1 MKKYYLVLLVILAAC
16 QPRQKTTEQEW
27 IQLFNGKD
35 LTGWDIKISGY
46 ALNDN
51 YNNTFRVEDGIM
63 KMCYDE
69 YQDFKGEYG
78 HIFYKDKFSHYILRV
93 EYRFVDEQV
102 PGGEDWAFKNS
113 GVMLHSQSAASMGL
127 DQDFP
132 VCVEAQLLG
141 GSEQGERTTANMC
154 SPGTHVYMHDTL
166 VTDHCVNSSS
176 RTYRGE
182 EWITVEFHVYG
193 DSIIRHVIDGQTVM
207 EYSRPIVGG
216 YSLPENYPVPE
227 GTPVKEGYI
236 ALQAESHPVQYRKVE
251 LLNLEKREP

>member
-1 MKKYYLVLLVILAAC
+1 
-16 QPRQKTTEQEW
+16 
-27 IQLFNGKD
+27 
-35 LTGWDIKISGY
+35 
-46 ALNDN
+46 
-51 YNNTFRVEDGIM
+51 
-63 KMCYDE
+63 
-69 YQDFKGEYG
+69 
-78 HIFYKDKFSHYILRV
+78 
-93 EYRFVDEQV
+93 
-102 PGGEDWAFKNS
+102 
-113 GVMLHSQSAASMGL
+113 
-127 DQDFP
+127 
-132 VCVEAQLLG
+132 
-141 GSEQGERTTANMC
+141 
-154 SPGTHVYMHDTL
+154 MHDTL